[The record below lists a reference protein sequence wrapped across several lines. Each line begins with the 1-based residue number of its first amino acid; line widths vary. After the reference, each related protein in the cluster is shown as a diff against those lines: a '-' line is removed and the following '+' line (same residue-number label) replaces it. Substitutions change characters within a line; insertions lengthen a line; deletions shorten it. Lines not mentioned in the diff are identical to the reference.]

1 MSQTGD
7 RSARLADYYELLGVS
22 RTASSDEVKRAYRQ
36 LARKLHPDVNR
47 DDPRAEE
54 RFKEIAKAY
63 SVLSD
68 PEKRARYDQFGE
80 AGLNGG
86 AGDVADPFGFG
97 SFADVMDA
105 FFGGDPF
112 QPRARSRSRARRG
125 GDLAMRVTL
134 TFEEAVFGTSKDVRI
149 RTAVTCERCHGEGA
163 EPGTEPTTCSRCGGT
178 GQLRTVRQSLLGQLV
193 SQTTCP
199 TCKGSGREVRTPCTA
214 CDGDGRTSAETS
226 LTLDIPAGVEDG
238 VQIRYQGRGDA
249 GQFGGPPGDL
259 YVELDVTPHDLFTR
273 DGEDLRCTLKV
284 PVSVAAL
291 GGKLPLETL
300 DGDEVIRIDPGT
312 QSGTVKRLRRRGV
325 PRLQGQGRGDLF
337 VELVVETP
345 TDLSDEERELL
356 RKLAE
361 LRGDPVAP
369 QSATSFFARVKGR

>member
-1 MSQTGD
+1 M
-7 RSARLADYYELLGVS
+7 ADYYEVLGVS

-36 LARKLHPDVNR
+36 LARKLHPDVNQ
-47 DDPRAEE
+47 DDPHAEE

-68 PEKRARYDQFGE
+68 PEKRQRYDQFGE

-86 AGDVADPFGFG
+86 GMGDAGDPFGFG

-125 GDLAMRVTL
+125 GDLAMRVAL
-134 TFEEAVFGTSKDVRI
+134 TFEEAVFGASKDVRI
-149 RTAVTCERCHGEGA
+149 RSAAQCERCDGEGA
-163 EPGTEPTTCSRCGGT
+163 EPGTEPVTCARCGGT

-199 TCKGSGREVRTPCTA
+199 TCKGSGREVRNPCTA
-214 CDGDGRTSAETS
+214 CDGDGRTSTETS

-259 YVELDVTPHDLFTR
+259 YVELDVAPHELFTR

-284 PVSVAAL
+284 PLTVAAL

-300 DGDEVIRIDPGT
+300 DGEETIRVDPGT
-312 QSGTVKRLRRRGV
+312 QSGTLKRLRRRGV

-337 VELVVETP
+337 VELAVETP
-345 TDLSDEERELL
+345 TDLGEEERDLL
-356 RKLAE
+356 RRLAQI
-361 LRGDPVAP
+361 RGDQVSQQTAP
-369 QSATSFFARVKGR
+369 SFFARVKGR